1 MNNIFYWSL
10 TILQVLSLIVAYV
23 IQMFST
29 KKMGMMRHLIYTNQ
43 KWEMQYPIQTM
54 RNISIGFLVI
64 LSIIILY
71 RLIRKHNYTTNKKA
85 LYMILMEV
93 IITIIFVSF
102 TLFYSSESYLSY
114 YFISIALGIILLL
127 QGIKS
132 IAYLKKANLK

>member
-1 MNNIFYWSL
+1 
-10 TILQVLSLIVAYV
+10 
-23 IQMFST
+23 MFST

-43 KWEMQYPIQTM
+43 RWEMQYPIQTM

-71 RLIRKHNYTTNKKA
+71 RLIGKHNYTTNKKA

-93 IITIIFVSF
+93 ITTIIFVSF

-114 YFISIALGIILLL
+114 YFISIALGIISLL

-132 IAYLKKANLK
+132 ISYLKKAN